1 MDIIVRPIVTEKMNR
16 QGDTLNKYGFL
27 VRKEATKLQ
36 IKREVEKLY
45 DVKVADV
52 NTILQR
58 GKRTSRYTK
67 AGIIKGRKSSY
78 KKAIVTLQEGMKID
92 FYSNI

>member
-1 MDIIVRPIVTEKMNR
+1 MDVIIRPLVTEKMNQ
-16 QGDTLNKYGFL
+16 QGNTLNKYGFV

-45 DVKVADV
+45 NVKVADI
-52 NTILQR
+52 NTMIQR
-58 GKRTSRYTK
+58 GKRYSRYTK
-67 AGIIKGRKSSY
+67 TGFIKGRKSSY
-78 KKAIVTLQEGMKID
+78 KKAIVTLEKGQVID

>member
-1 MDIIVRPIVTEKMNR
+1 MEIIVRPLVTEKMNR
-16 QGDTLNKYGFL
+16 QGDTLNKYGFM
-27 VRKEATKLQ
+27 VHKEATKLQ

-58 GKRTSRYTK
+58 GKRTLRYTK
-67 AGIIKGRKSSY
+67 AGTIKGRKSSY
-78 KKAIVTLQEGMKID
+78 KKAIVTLAEGMKID

>member
-1 MDIIVRPIVTEKMNR
+1 MDIIVRPLVTEKMNR
-16 QGDTLNKYGFL
+16 QGDTLNKYGFM
-27 VRKEATKLQ
+27 VHKDATKLQ

-58 GKRTSRYTK
+58 GKRTLRYTK

-78 KKAIVTLQEGMKID
+78 KKAIVTLADGMKID

>member
-1 MDIIVRPIVTEKMNR
+1 MDIIVRPLVTEKMNR
-16 QGDTLNKYGFL
+16 QGDTLNKYGFM
-27 VRKEATKLQ
+27 VHKEATKLQ

-67 AGIIKGRKSSY
+67 AGVIKGRKSSY
-78 KKAIVTLQEGMKID
+78 KKAIVTLADGMKID

>member
-1 MDIIVRPIVTEKMNR
+1 MDIIIRPLVTEKMNR
-16 QGDTLNKYGFL
+16 QGDALGKYGFM
-27 VRKEATKLQ
+27 VHKEASKLQ
-36 IKREVEKLY
+36 IKHEVEKLY

-58 GKRTSRYTK
+58 GKRTQRFTK
-67 AGIIKGRKSSY
+67 AGIMKGRKSAY
-78 KKAIVTLQEGMKID
+78 KKAIVTLAEGQKID